1 MRSQQCRQAI
11 LHRATLAI
19 VRGSVRRAQVTHGYT
34 PLRTRPFRRTI
45 SLCGAPHVPDVV
57 LLAQRP
63 YRTYRDALARGT
75 LAPPGGCA
83 AVQRSGN
90 NSLVLAVLRRM
101 WVRTLSKYLPTSR
114 SILSA
119 LATSDI
125 KLAFRTLARRDPMN
139 NQFLRPT
146 A

>member
-63 YRTYRDALARGT
+63 YRTYRDALAHGT
-75 LAPPGGCA
+75 LASPGGCA
-83 AVQRSGN
+83 AVHRSGN
-90 NSLVLAVLRRM
+90 NSWVLAVPRSM
-101 WVRTLSKYLPTSR
+101 CVGTLFKYLPTSR
-114 SILSA
+114 SNPQHAGYKRHQARIPHPCA
-119 LATSDI
+119 QGSDE
-125 KLAFRTLARRDPMN
+125 
-139 NQFLRPT
+139 
-146 A
+146 